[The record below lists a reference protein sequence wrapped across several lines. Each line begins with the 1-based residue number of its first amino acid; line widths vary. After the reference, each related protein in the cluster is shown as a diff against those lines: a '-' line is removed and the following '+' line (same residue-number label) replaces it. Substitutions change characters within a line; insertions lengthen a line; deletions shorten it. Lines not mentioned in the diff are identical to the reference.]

1 MPAPP
6 IASFFASQTVSLPVP
21 SPVATARCYLRRPR
35 WVVDAVTGTS
45 QLEDLGGDRFR
56 LTMRPLTFLT
66 LTFRP
71 RVDLR
76 VWTDEMG
83 TVRLRSL
90 GCELEGIEYLNHRF
104 SLELVGYLKAI
115 AGGPRGEA
123 AVLTGVADLGV
134 KVEIP
139 TPLRSLPRSMV
150 AATGNG
156 LLRGVLATVEGR
168 LCRDLLLDYGRWARG
183 PEAPHGPDG
192 HDRDAHPHDLHP
204 HERHDLASP
213 PQRRRLSRKVS

>member
-1 MPAPP
+1 MAAPP
-6 IASFFASQTVSLPVP
+6 IASFFASQVVNLPV
-21 SPVATARCYLRRPR
+21 SSSVATARAYLRKPHR
-35 WVVDAVTGTS
+35 VVDAVTGTS
-45 QLEDLGGDRFR
+45 QVEELGGDRVR

-76 VWTDEMG
+76 VWTDELG

-90 GCELEGIEYLNHRF
+90 ACELEGIDYLNHRF
-104 SLELVGYLKAI
+104 SLDLVGYLKAI
-115 AGGPRGEA
+115 AGENGT

-139 TPLRSLPRSMV
+139 APLRSLPRSMV
-150 AATGNG
+150 SAAGNG

-168 LCRDLLLDYGRWARG
+168 LRRDLLADYGHWARG
-183 PEAPHGPDG
+183 AGSLG
-192 HDRDAHPHDLHP
+192 QDATK
-204 HERHDLASP
+204 P
-213 PQRRRLSRKVS
+213 PSAMRRVDRKVS